1 MRRLAALLLLLTLA
15 LYADAPAKPIFGFA
29 DAAKQHALEAQ
40 LDARMNR
47 DEIRA
52 WMKRL
57 TAHPHHLGSPYDKE
71 NSELIASLFRSWGYE
86 TQIERFDVLFPTPKV
101 RVVELIA
108 PERFTAKLDEPPL
121 AEDATSSQTSEML
134 PPFNAYSVD
143 GDVTGDLVYV
153 NYGVPKDYETLERNG
168 IDVKGKIALAR
179 YGGSWRGIK
188 PKVAAEHGAIG
199 CIIYSDPRD
208 DGYFAGDV
216 YPKGAYRSEGSA
228 QRGSV
233 ADMPVFSGDPLTP
246 GVGATASAKRLDRK
260 DAPTL
265 TKIPVLPIS
274 YGDALPLLRSLGG
287 PVAPREW
294 RGALPLTYHLGPGP
308 ARVHLRVEFN
318 WNTVPAYDVIAHLRG
333 TDLADQWIIRG
344 NHYDAWV
351 HGATDPI
358 SGQVAMLEEAK
369 AIGELAKSGARP
381 RRTVIYCAWD
391 GEEQGLLGSTE
402 WVETHLAELQEHAA
416 VYINSDSN
424 SRGFLGVGG
433 SHTLERFVTE
443 VARDVEDP
451 ERNVSVLERMRAA
464 YLADPDTKDDERKAA
479 RARTIWRLDPL
490 GSGSDYTPFLQHAGI
505 AALDAGYGGEGEYGV
520 YHSMY
525 DSFAHFVRFVD
536 PKGDYGVVQ
545 AKTTGR
551 MTLRLANA
559 DFLPFE
565 ASTLADTAVR
575 YLSEITELADKMRT
589 DTEEG
594 NLAVRER
601 TMELAADPTKPF
613 VAPKEKD
620 EVPHLELAPLQN
632 AIARLKKSAHAYDAA
647 ATHDDH
653 VAMHLERALTRD
665 EGLPG
670 RPWYRHHV
678 YAPGLY
684 TGYGVKTFPAVREA
698 IELRKWREA
707 NEQIVVL
714 AGVIDGYSKLLSL
727 ANPE

>member
-1 MRRLAALLLLLTLA
+1 MRRLTAAFLLLTLS
-15 LYADAPAKPIFGFA
+15 LYADTPAQPIFGFA

-40 LDARMNR
+40 FDAKLNR
-47 DEIRA
+47 EEIRA

-71 NSELIASLFRSWGYE
+71 NADFILSLFRSWGYDA
-86 TQIERFDVLFPTPKV
+86 QLERFDVLFPTPKV

-108 PERFTAKLDEPPL
+108 PEHFSAKLVEPPL
-121 AEDATSSQTSEML
+121 AEDATSNQTGEIL

-153 NYGVPKDYETLERNG
+153 NYGVPKDYEVLERNG
-168 IDVKGKIALAR
+168 IDVRGKIVIAR

-188 PKVAAEHGAIG
+188 PKVAAEHGAVG

-208 DGYFAGDV
+208 DGYFVGDV

-233 ADMPVFSGDPLTP
+233 ADMPVYSGDPLTP
-246 GVGATASAKRLDRK
+246 GVGATPNAKRLALE
-260 DAPTL
+260 DAQTL

-274 YGDALPLLRSLGG
+274 YGDAQPLLRALSG
-287 PVAPREW
+287 PVAPEKW

-308 ARVHLRVEFN
+308 ARVHMRLEFN
-318 WNTVPAYDVIAHLRG
+318 WNTVPAYDVVARLKG
-333 TDLADQWIIRG
+333 TDLADQWIVRG

-351 HGATDPI
+351 HGANDPI
-358 SGQVAMLEEAK
+358 SGQVAMLEEAR
-369 AIGELAKSGARP
+369 AIGELAKSGVRP
-381 RRTVIYCAWD
+381 RRTIIYCAWD

-402 WVETHLAELQEHAA
+402 WVETHLAELQQHAA

-424 SRGFLGVGG
+424 ARGFLGAGG

-443 VARDVEDP
+443 VARDVQDP
-451 ERNVSVLERMRAA
+451 ERNVSVLERMRAV
-464 YLADPDTKDDERKAA
+464 LIADPETESDERKAV
-479 RARTIWRLDPL
+479 RTRTIWRLDPL
-490 GSGSDYTPFLQHAGI
+490 GSGSDFTPFLQHAGI
-505 AALDAGYGGEGEYGV
+505 ASLDVGYSGEGEYGV

-525 DSFAHFVRFVD
+525 DSFDHYTRFVD

-551 MTLRLANA
+551 MMLRLANA

-565 ASTLADTAVR
+565 ASTFAATAKR
-575 YLSEITELADKMRT
+575 YLSEVTELADKMRAE
-589 DTEEG
+589 TEEW
-594 NLAVRER
+594 NADVRDR
-601 TMELAADPTKPF
+601 TLELAADPTKPF
-613 VAPKEKD
+613 VAPAMKD
-620 EVPHLELAPLQN
+620 QVPHLDLAPLQN
-632 AIARLKKSAHAYDAA
+632 AIERLGKSAKAYDASP
-647 ATHDDH
+647 THDDN
-653 VAMHLERALTRD
+653 VAMHLEHALTRD
-665 EGLPG
+665 AGLPG
-670 RPWYRHHV
+670 RPWFQHQV

-684 TGYGVKTFPAVREA
+684 TGYGVKTFPGVREA
-698 IELRKWREA
+698 IELRKWNEA

-714 AGVIDGYSKLLSL
+714 AKVIDGYSATLEKK
-727 ANPE
+727 

>member
-1 MRRLAALLLLLTLA
+1 MRRLTAAFLLLTLS
-15 LYADAPAKPIFGFA
+15 LYADTPAKPIFGFA

-40 LDARMNR
+40 FDAKLNR
-47 DEIRA
+47 EEIRA

-71 NSELIASLFRSWGYE
+71 NADFILSLFRSWGYDA
-86 TQIERFDVLFPTPKV
+86 QLERFDVLFPTPKV

-108 PERFTAKLDEPPL
+108 PEHFSAKLVEPPL
-121 AEDATSSQTSEML
+121 AEDATSNQTGEML

-153 NYGVPKDYETLERNG
+153 NYGVPKDYEVLEHNG
-168 IDVKGKIALAR
+168 IDVRGKIVIAR

-188 PKVAAEHGAIG
+188 PKVAAEHGAVG

-208 DGYFAGDV
+208 DGYFVGDV

-233 ADMPVFSGDPLTP
+233 ADMPVYSGDPLTP
-246 GVGATASAKRLDRK
+246 GVGATPNAKRLALK
-260 DAPTL
+260 DAQTL

-274 YGDALPLLRSLGG
+274 YADAQPLLRALSG
-287 PVAPREW
+287 PVAPEKW

-308 ARVHLRVEFN
+308 ARVHMRLEFN
-318 WNTVPAYDVIAHLRG
+318 WNTVPAYDVVARLKG
-333 TDLADQWIIRG
+333 TDLADQWIVRG

-351 HGATDPI
+351 HGANDPI
-358 SGQVAMLEEAK
+358 SGQVAMLEEAR
-369 AIGELAKSGARP
+369 AIGELAKSGVRP
-381 RRTVIYCAWD
+381 RRTIIYCAWD

-402 WVETHLAELQEHAA
+402 WVETHLAELQQHAA

-424 SRGFLGVGG
+424 ARGFLGAGG

-443 VARDVEDP
+443 VARDVQDP
-451 ERNVSVLERMRAA
+451 ERNVSVLERLRAV
-464 YLADPDTKDDERKAA
+464 LIADPETESDERKAV
-479 RARTIWRLDPL
+479 RTRTIWRLDPL
-490 GSGSDYTPFLQHAGI
+490 GSGSDFTPFLQHAGI
-505 AALDAGYGGEGEYGV
+505 ASLDVGYGGEGEYGV

-525 DSFAHFVRFVD
+525 DSFDHYTRFVD

-551 MTLRLANA
+551 MMLRLANA

-565 ASTLADTAVR
+565 ASTFAATAKR
-575 YLSEITELADKMRT
+575 YLTEVTELADKMRAE
-589 DTEEG
+589 TEEW
-594 NLAVRER
+594 NADVRDR
-601 TMELAADPTKPF
+601 TLELAADPTKPF
-613 VAPKEKD
+613 VAPAMKD
-620 EVPHLELAPLQN
+620 QVPHLDLAPLQN
-632 AIARLKKSAHAYDAA
+632 AIERLEKSAKAYDASP
-647 ATHDDH
+647 THDDN
-653 VAMHLERALTRD
+653 VAMHLEHALTRD
-665 EGLPG
+665 AGLPG
-670 RPWYRHHV
+670 RPWYQHQV

-684 TGYGVKTFPAVREA
+684 TGYGVKTFPGVREA
-698 IELRKWREA
+698 IELRKWNEA

-714 AGVIDGYSKLLSL
+714 AKVIDGYSAMLEKK
-727 ANPE
+727 